1 MRSLPSRLRG
11 RCTRVSPT
19 RIGTTRL
26 LRNAQSAMMTSRS
39 NADQAASGIVVIDK
53 PAGWTSHQVVAK
65 IRRLAGTRK
74 VGHAGTLD
82 PMATGVLV
90 IGIGKATRLL
100 GYLALTEKAYQA
112 TIRLGVSTVSDDA
125 EGDVTAM
132 AGAQRVTDDQI
143 QTALAGLRGE
153 LMQVPSAVSA
163 IKIEG
168 VRSYAKVRSGQDVAL
183 APRRVTISRL
193 EVVGRRDV
201 QADGITIIDLDVLVE
216 CSSGTYVRALARD
229 LGIEVATGG
238 HLTALRR
245 TRVGPFTTS
254 AAQTLEEAERGLRIV
269 PLDHLVRECFT
280 TLTVTETQASYIRNG
295 RRLVDLVLPD
305 RTTALLDGA
314 GHFLGPYRQEGPDAI
329 AD

>member
-1 MRSLPSRLRG
+1 
-11 RCTRVSPT
+11 
-19 RIGTTRL
+19 
-26 LRNAQSAMMTSRS
+26 MMTS
-39 NADQAASGIVVIDK
+39 QPEVITQSGVSVIDK
-53 PAGWTSHQVVAK
+53 PAGLTSHQVVAQ
-65 IRRLAGTRK
+65 IRRVAGTRK

-112 TIRLGVSTVSDDA
+112 TLRLGASTVSDDA
-125 EGDVTAM
+125 EGHVTGL
-132 AGAQRVTDDQI
+132 AGAQGVTDDQI
-143 QTALAGLRGE
+143 ETALAGLRGE

-183 APRRVTISRL
+183 APRQVTISRL

-201 QADGITIIDLDVLVE
+201 QADGIAIIDLEVLVE

-229 LGIEVATGG
+229 LGSILRTGG

-245 TRVGPFTTS
+245 TRVGPFS
-254 AAQTLEEAERGLRIV
+254 LEKAQTLHQAERELKIV
-269 PLDHLVRECFT
+269 PLEDVVRTSFA
-280 TLTVTETQASYIRNG
+280 TLTVTDMQASYIRNG
-295 RRLVDLVLPD
+295 RRLVDLILPD
-305 RTTALLDGA
+305 QTTALLDRTD
-314 GHFLGPYRQEGPDAI
+314 HFLALYRQEGSDAV
-329 AD
+329 AEAVLV